1 MSGTKWAD
9 SGAASYATI
18 GEDLDGVSWSL
29 FARDSSASVVVHD
42 QHGDD
47 HTLVERRASS
57 RDDAKTVAEQ
67 ALREMHDALSAH
79 FAPVL
84 RWSDNRAE
92 LLGCWELSVGEQ
104 PDGLW
109 WWTTMLGGDF
119 GEDGGDCTTA
129 ANARRAAETSLR
141 GFGVVFRV
149 EGE

>member
-1 MSGTKWAD
+1 MSEWKGN
-9 SGAASYATI
+9 
-18 GEDLDGVSWSL
+18 
-29 FARDSSASVVVHD
+29 SSA
-42 QHGDD
+42 QELRIGDIQAVAGVNG
-47 HTLVERRASS
+47 TAIVYASVERTAPRQLGMDA
-57 RDDAKTVAEQ
+57 AKTAAEQ